1 MNQLVTQGLPQGVV
15 LPAYAVNP
23 QMAAQAQRMAD
34 QLMDTGGIQVPRIV
48 PNQGRFNFDYNGQP
62 VSDPGPLRVAVVNF
76 LPKMSR
82 SFYEGA
88 YDPATPAAPT
98 CWSADG
104 ITPDNEVPVNQRQCT
119 TCSGCA
125 KAQKGSK
132 MVDNR
137 PMTAC
142 SIHRRIVLQPAGNLG
157 SRDHLYVMQVN
168 ATSCLGRDMPNGYMG
183 FNEYLGWFRQRVAAG
198 TPVMPQYAITEI
210 AFLPPNMAEA
220 PNHMAFRITEF
231 LPEDTA
237 ARMLDYAQTDPTV
250 QLYLH
255 GQSGPKDA
263 TIPLLPAAPAA
274 AVPPGPTAAPQVA
287 PAPAP
292 VQQAPAAGFGS
303 VHTPPAQGFGAPTQ
317 PVAPSGM
324 AGFAAA
330 APAPAPTGAIPPATA
345 PAKPPGR
352 RGARAATQQPAQTQP
367 AAPVTG
373 FGAPAQQAAPATGF
387 GAAPPQPVAPPPAGP
402 GGFGAAA
409 APATGFGAAV
419 GGFAGFADTPQ

>member
-23 QMAAQAQRMAD
+23 QLAAQAQRMAD

-142 SIHRRIVLQPAGNLG
+142 SIHRRIVVQPAGNLG

-183 FNEYLGWFRQRVAAG
+183 FNEYLGWFRQRVASG

-210 AFLPPNMAEA
+210 AFLPPQMAEA

-317 PVAPSGM
+317 PAPTGM
-324 AGFAAA
+324 AGFATA
-330 APAPAPTGAIPPATA
+330 APAPAPAGAIPAATVPPKA
-345 PAKPPGR
+345 PGR
-352 RGARAATQQPAQTQP
+352 RGRGAAAQQTAQPQQQTAP
-367 AAPVTG
+367 AA
-373 FGAPAQQAAPATGF
+373 GF